1 MAVTKIHAISATVEK
16 AVNYICNPQKTDGE
30 VLVSTFNCGRES
42 VAYDFGFAL
51 NLSNSPDKNLAYH
64 IIQSFAPGEISGE
77 EAHQIGTE
85 LAERFL
91 KGKYSYVFATHID
104 RDHIHNHLIF
114 CAADNKEHRKFRST
128 FKNYYSLRDI
138 SDRLCEEHGKS
149 VIKEFKNTGKTYNEW
164 QHDRNGDSWKAQVK
178 KDIDENIRLATN
190 YEDFIRRMKDK
201 GYEIKGE
208 TFGEEALKYIAFRP
222 YGKDRFVR
230 GRASTLGPE
239 YTKEKILE
247 RISEKTELLLSEVPV
262 QSREYNTKSLHDY
275 LRSYESRK
283 RTENVRA
290 DDSDIPTTL
299 IDTSDEK
306 FAESL
311 GLAKWADKEN
321 FKRFAAI
328 YAELGNLGLQSPEAL
343 DNRIRELRE
352 QAHTEKRTV
361 INLEREIKEFKMIF
375 INADSFL
382 KNKKYAEEYNNAKN
396 KDKYYRSHYEQL
408 DLYWGS
414 AAYLKNSG
422 IDTKTLDMKKL
433 QAHYLKLIA
442 DKNTLSES
450 YPAKEAE
457 CQRLKEMRDSYN
469 QFLYGPNSTQSVI
482 HKHKDKDISL

>member
-1 MAVTKIHAISATVEK
+1 M
-16 AVNYICNPQKTDGE
+16 D
-30 VLVSTFNCGRES
+30 
-42 VAYDFGFAL
+42 
-51 NLSNSPDKNLAYH
+51 
-64 IIQSFAPGEISGE
+64 
-77 EAHQIGTE
+77 
-85 LAERFL
+85 
-91 KGKYSYVFATHID
+91 
-104 RDHIHNHLIF
+104 
-114 CAADNKEHRKFRST
+114 
-128 FKNYYSLRDI
+128 
-138 SDRLCEEHGKS
+138 
-149 VIKEFKNTGKTYNEW
+149 
-164 QHDRNGDSWKAQVK
+164 
-178 KDIDENIRLATN
+178 

-208 TFGEEALKYIAFRP
+208 TFGEGALKYIAFRP

-328 YAELGNLGLQSPEAL
+328 YVELGNLGLQSPEAL

-375 INADSFL
+375 INANSFL

-482 HKHKDKDISL
+482 HKHKDKDKDISL